1 MADRLRVQRSPS
13 GLYWAVTLDG
23 DNMHPLYQDSSKAR
37 CEQEKAELGK
47 LIGEKHG

>member
-23 DNMHPLYQDSSKAR
+23 DACYPLYLDSSKAR
-37 CEQEKAELGK
+37 CEQEKVKLGK
-47 LIGEKHG
+47 LLGEERE